1 MTTLLP
7 ELLSQL
13 DVALLVFTAFVAS
26 YITAALGIG
35 GGLLLLSVM
44 ANIVPITH
52 LIPVHGIVQVASNAG
67 RAAMLWRSI
76 DARMLLY
83 FSVGS
88 VAGYWLAPYI
98 IIELSLALL
107 QISVAAFI
115 LLLQWGPKL
124 RFAAKGKAALVVQ
137 GGVIT
142 LLSSLVGATG
152 PLVASILNHLQV
164 KQVLVATMA
173 AMQTVQHSMK
183 SLVFV
188 QLGVDL
194 LPWLGLILLMVVAG
208 FAGTHFGL
216 RKMMKLPEDKF
227 RFWFR
232 WLITLLSLR
241 MLALGLLELFSA

>member
-1 MTTLLP
+1 MIP
-7 ELLSQL
+7 EILSQL
-13 DVALLVFTAFVAS
+13 DVALLVFTAFIAS

-44 ANIVPITH
+44 ANIMPITH
-52 LIPVHGIVQVASNAG
+52 LIPVHGIVQVASNGG
-67 RAAMLWRSI
+67 RAAMLWRAV
-76 DARMLLY
+76 DMRMLLY
-83 FSVGS
+83 FSIG
-88 VAGYWLAPYI
+88 ALLGFLLAPHI
-98 IIELSLALL
+98 IVELSLAVL
-107 QISVAAFI
+107 QISVAGFI

-124 RFAAKGKAALVVQ
+124 RLQAKGKGALLVQ

-152 PLVASILNHLQV
+152 PLVASILSHLQV

-194 LPWLGLILLMVVAG
+194 VPWLGLIVIMVVAG
-208 FAGTHFGL
+208 FAGTHLGL
-216 RKMMKLPEDKF
+216 RRLMQLPEQTF

-241 MLALGLLELFSA
+241 MLALGLFELFSV

>member
-1 MTTLLP
+1 MP
-7 ELLSQL
+7 EILSQL

-44 ANIVPITH
+44 ANILPITH

-67 RAAMLWRSI
+67 RAAMLWRCI
-76 DARMLLY
+76 DVRMLVY
-83 FSVGS
+83 FSLGSAVGF
-88 VAGYWLAPYI
+88 WLAPYI
-98 IIELSLALL
+98 VVELSLALL

-124 RFAAKGKAALVVQ
+124 RFTAKGNAALVVQ
-137 GGVIT
+137 GGAIT
-142 LLSSLVGATG
+142 LLSTLVGATG
-152 PLVASILNHLQV
+152 PLVASMLNHLQV

-173 AMQTVQHSMK
+173 AMQTVQHSLK

-194 LPWLGLILLMVVAG
+194 APWLGLILIMVIAG
-208 FAGTHFGL
+208 FVGTHLGL

-241 MLALGLLELFSA
+241 MLVLGLLELFSA